1 MAFKL
6 TAEQDQ
12 LFSYQIGSVK
22 TDSPWWRPTYERIC
36 SFLKDEEVSSILDK
50 YHACIAGGCL
60 WDFDTTWDVDI
71 HLQPYD
77 YYEEG
82 KIDWYDL
89 ERDINRLNDIA
100 LNQWKILL
108 DVSFR
113 PQPHVLPSKFDILNY
128 NEGRS
133 IEEFRYPTDSPW
145 LVKIGYCKKQIG
157 DSISEVQ
164 IGENENGGKELLTDG
179 YLCKV
184 KIGSHNAKIINK
196 ILNSENGYVSS
207 SMPYKTFIELGEDE
221 FKINQNKLANTDDT
235 TEQE

>member
-6 TAEQDQ
+6 TAEEDKI
-12 LFSYQIGSVK
+12 FSYQIGSIK
-22 TDSPWWRPTYERIC
+22 TESPWWRPTYERVC
-36 SFLKDEEVSSILDK
+36 LFLKDEEVSSILDK
-50 YHACIAGGCL
+50 YHSCIAGGCL

-71 HLQPYD
+71 HLQPHG
-77 YYEEG
+77 YYMEG
-82 KIDWYDL
+82 QVDWYDL

-108 DVSFR
+108 DISFR
-113 PQPHVLPSKFDILNY
+113 PEHHVLPSKFDILNH
-128 NEGRS
+128 NEGKS
-133 IEEFRYPTDSPW
+133 IEEFRYPSDSPW
-145 LVKIGYCKKQIG
+145 LVKIGYCRKQIG
-157 DSISEVQ
+157 DSVSEVN
-164 IGENENGGKELLTDG
+164 IGNNENGGKELLTDG

-184 KIGSHNAKIINK
+184 KIGSHNAKIIDK
-196 ILNSENGYVSS
+196 ILNSENGYVLS